1 MDTMAVLDDVASE
14 QWGLVTA
21 AQAKGQ
27 GVPLQGLAR
36 WANRGRL
43 ERLSHGVYRMSG
55 SPQHPLEGIR
65 AAWLALNPGT
75 MAGQRAR
82 HGVVGVVSH
91 GSAAQVHQVGDLD
104 TDLVE
109 FTTFQ
114 RRQTRRPDVRFHVL
128 ALGRD
133 EWELVDGLPVTTL
146 VRTVADLARSSLDGG
161 HLAGVV
167 RDAVV
172 DHHVD
177 IADLA
182 DALDPYAERYGVG
195 RERGDELVTQ
205 FLQEAGIPDST
216 TRAVVAAAGPGWTLD
231 PQFIADLNAQITK
244 NLSPA
249 LSEYSRVLNET
260 ALHDAPTRK
269 LFAEAL
275 EPIRQQLQNSG
286 SVLDTPAGARII
298 AQAISRSI
306 PAVDPFQKASRQA
319 RSITSAAAPRV
330 EPETD
335 QSTGTSSSTK
345 KGLMDSPT
353 SNTKKTKTTKRV
365 DG

>member
-36 WANRGRL
+36 WANLGRL

-65 AAWLALNPGT
+65 AAWLALNPAT

-82 HGVVGVVSH
+82 QGVVGVVSH
-91 GSAAQVHQVGDLD
+91 RSAAQVHQVGDLD

-114 RRQTRRPDVRFHVL
+114 RRQTRRSDVRFHVL
-128 ALGRD
+128 PLGRD
-133 EWELVDGLPVTTL
+133 EWELEDGLPVTTL

-182 DALDPYAERYGVG
+182 NALDPYAERYGVG

-216 TRAVVAAAGPGWTLD
+216 KRAVIAAAGPGGPLD
-231 PQFIADLNAQITK
+231 PQLFAALNAQITK
-244 NLSPA
+244 NLLPG
-249 LSEYSRVLNET
+249 LSEYSRLLGKA
-260 ALHDAPTRK
+260 ALPDVSALK
-269 LFAEAL
+269 IFAEAF
-275 EPIRQQLQNSG
+275 EPIQRQLQSF
-286 SVLDTPAGARII
+286 SPVQDTPAGRRII
-298 AQAISRSI
+298 AQAMSRSV

-335 QSTGTSSSTK
+335 QNTATSSSAK
-345 KGLMDSPT
+345 KDTMDSAT
-353 SNTKKTKTTKRV
+353 SNTMKKKTKRV